1 MKQLLLLALL
11 ATLAF
16 AQSYK
21 EFAVKY
27 KYETN
32 YEQALK
38 LAKAQKKDIM
48 LFEMTNYCPWCKK
61 MEKKVLAKKSIDAIV
76 QKNYIPLIVNREE
89 GGLPKQF
96 ATPIVPV
103 TYIISYKDEMKFR
116 ATPGFQNKH
125 DFMFVLQK
133 GSTK

>member
-1 MKQLLLLALL
+1 MKKLLLLALL

-16 AQSYK
+16 AQSYR
-21 EFAVKY
+21 EFATEY
-27 KYETN
+27 HYETD
-32 YEQALK
+32 YKQALK

-48 LFEMTNYCPWCKK
+48 LFEITNYCPWCRK
-61 MEKKVLAKKSIDAIV
+61 MEKKVLVKKEIDAFV

-103 TYIISYKDEMKFR
+103 TYIISYEDDTKFS
-116 ATPGFQNKH
+116 ATPGFQSREDLLLILK
-125 DFMFVLQK
+125 K
-133 GSTK
+133 GHF

>member
-1 MKQLLLLALL
+1 MKKLLLLVLL
-11 ATLAF
+11 TTLAF

-21 EFAVKY
+21 EFAAKY
-27 KYETN
+27 NYETN

-48 LFEMTNYCPWCKK
+48 LFEMANYCPWCKK
-61 MEKKVLAKKSIDAIV
+61 MEKKVLAKKKIDAFV

-96 ATPIVPV
+96 ATPIIPV
-103 TYIISYKDEMKFR
+103 TYIISYKDDTKFN

-125 DFMFVLQK
+125 DFMSVLQK
-133 GSTK
+133 GSKK